1 MSPIVLYTI
10 ISLSATGIA
19 AAIILFVIA
28 QRFKVIEDPRIDM
41 VEEILPGA
49 NCGGCGFAGCK
60 GPYKTLLSTGGK

>member
-10 ISLSATGIA
+10 ISLSATGIV

-41 VEEILPGA
+41 VEEILRAPTA
-49 NCGGCGFAGCK
+49 VDADLPAAGILPK
-60 GPYKTLLSTGGK
+60 HVSV

>member
-19 AAIILFVIA
+19 AAIILFIIA

-41 VEEILPGA
+41 VE
-49 NCGGCGFAGCK
+49 
-60 GPYKTLLSTGGK
+60 